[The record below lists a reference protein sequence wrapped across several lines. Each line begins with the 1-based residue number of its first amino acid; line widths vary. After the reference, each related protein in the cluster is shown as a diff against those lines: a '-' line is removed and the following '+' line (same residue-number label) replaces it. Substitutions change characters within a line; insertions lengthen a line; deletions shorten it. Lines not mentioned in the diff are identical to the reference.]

1 MHRHY
6 VQQVL
11 FLKQNQPS
19 HNCLQVHHGDTSL
32 LLSAWIAA
40 QAWCLACASADAGCP
55 VSQLQRLKE
64 RRTSTGNWVQ
74 DRVTWQ
80 EEKRYK
86 QAMGYLR

>member
-1 MHRHY
+1 M
-6 VQQVL
+6 
-11 FLKQNQPS
+11 N
-19 HNCLQVHHGDTSL
+19 
-32 LLSAWIAA
+32 
-40 QAWCLACASADAGCP
+40 AGCP
-55 VSQLQRLKE
+55 VSQLQRLRE